1 MDRPSA
7 PAAATGRARS
17 TATGRAAGA
26 LRGVARAVRP
36 VDALLAAGT
45 VVAVLAGTARLGGR
59 LDAAGAL
66 PLALWLGLLLLG
78 RRRWPLAVLL
88 LSVQAVLVFRTSGL
102 TDLGWIWPVSA
113 AYACLAAD
121 DRPGRPGLPWAAGVG
136 LTELAFAAGWEV
148 TTLGTGPREALAS
161 LGAEALWLALL
172 LAAAT
177 AHRDRLRWRAERD
190 ARLLREARERDL
202 EAGRRIA
209 EARLEI
215 ARELHDVVGHTL
227 TVVGLQL
234 RVATESLDDSPAE
247 ARAALATAQEVRTAA
262 VRDLRSLVHVL
273 RAPGES
279 PSAAPEEPAA
289 GLPELA
295 ALVDRMRTP
304 GLDIRLET
312 TGDPAAVPAPVSLA
326 VHRVVQEALTNTV
339 RHSGAARAE
348 VTVRIGGGRVEVTV
362 ADDGR
367 PPERPAAGPAPAPG
381 HGLRGMAERVHALG
395 GELTAGRPGDGAGD
409 GAGEGARDGAGAG
422 DGTGGGTAAG
432 AGWLVRAVVPVPGFP
447 S

>member
-1 MDRPSA
+1 MDRPLTRTVA
-7 PAAATGRARS
+7 
-17 TATGRAAGA
+17 A
-26 LRGVARAVRP
+26 LRGVAPA
-36 VDALLAAGT
+36 DALLAAGT

-88 LSVQAVLVFRTSGL
+88 LSVQAVIVFRTSGL

-136 LTELAFAAGWEV
+136 LAELAFAAGWEV
-148 TTLGTGPREALAS
+148 TALGTGPREALAS
-161 LGAEALWLALL
+161 LGAETLWLALL

-202 EAGRRIA
+202 ETGRRIA

-234 RVATESLDDSPAE
+234 RVAAESLDDSPAE

-273 RAPGES
+273 RAPGER

-312 TGDPAAVPAPVSLA
+312 TGDPAAVPAPASLA
-326 VHRVVQEALTNTV
+326 VHRVVQEALTNTA
-339 RHSGAARAE
+339 RHSGASRAE

-367 PPERPAAGPAPAPG
+367 PSGERPTGPTPG

-395 GELTAGRPGDGAGD
+395 GELTAGRTGNGTADAKGGA
-409 GAGEGARDGAGAG
+409 AGTGSGTG
-422 DGTGGGTAAG
+422 DGTGTGS
-432 AGWLVRAVVPVPGFP
+432 GWLVRAIVPVPGFP

>member
-1 MDRPSA
+1 MDRA
-7 PAAATGRARS
+7 FART
-17 TATGRAAGA
+17 TAA
-26 LRGVARAVRP
+26 LRAIRP
-36 VDALLAAGT
+36 VDGLLAAVT
-45 VVAVLAGTARLGGR
+45 AVAVLAGTARLGGR

-66 PLALWLGLLLLG
+66 PLALWLGLLLLT

-88 LSVQAVLVFRTSGL
+88 LSVQAVVVFRTSGL
-102 TDLGWIWPVSA
+102 TDVGWVWPVSV
-113 AYACLAAD
+113 AYATLAAD

-136 LTELAFAAGWEV
+136 VAELAFAAGWEV
-148 TTLGTGPREALAS
+148 PTAGTGPREALAS

-177 AHRDRLRWRAERD
+177 AHRNRLRWRAELGE
-190 ARLLREARERDL
+190 RLLREARARDL

-234 RVATESLDDSPAE
+234 RVAAESLDDSPAE

-262 VRDLRSLVHVL
+262 VRDLRALVHVL

-279 PSAAPEEPAA
+279 PAPAEPAA
-289 GLPELA
+289 GVPELA
-295 ALVDRMRTP
+295 ALVERMRAP
-304 GLDIRLET
+304 GLAVALET
-312 TGDPAAVPAPVSLA
+312 SGDPAALPAPVSLA

-339 RHSGAARAE
+339 RHSGASRAE
-348 VTVRIGGGRVEVTV
+348 VTVRSEGGRVEVTV
-362 ADDGR
+362 VDDGR
-367 PPERPAAGPAPAPG
+367 PAPAPPVPPNPADPPDPSAAPG

-395 GELTAGRPGDGAGD
+395 GELTAG
-409 GAGEGARDGAGAG
+409 ARADR
-422 DGTGGGTAAG
+422 D
-432 AGWLVRAVVPVPGFP
+432 GWLVRAVLPVPGFRA
-447 S
+447 